1 MRNDSFT
8 LHCWVAVLVTGAL
21 FGALPLLAGERSDA
35 FVAAARKAYAAD
47 PMCRTTVVTNF
58 VVKGTPDDKAPGLV
72 RWYDVEGA
80 RNVRDIGGW
89 TGLRAGRVF
98 RGTELNS
105 KPNHKQYELT
115 ERGRAVM
122 RGEMG
127 IVSDLDLR
135 GEIAEY
141 GEDAKTKSPIGE
153 GSQLLSRPVS
163 SYVETCTSPRS
174 AKAFAN
180 ALRVFADEKN
190 YPVYVHC
197 AGGADRTGTVC
208 FLLEALCGV
217 SLEDAEIEYELT
229 SFSPV
234 GMRRRNSETGLP
246 FALMV
251 RLFSTFP
258 GATFADKV
266 AYWAENVAGLTKDEI
281 ARIRANLVN
290 APGAAKAADL

>member
-1 MRNDSFT
+1 MKPFHSLLT
-8 LHCWVAVLVTGAL
+8 VVVSLGAM
-21 FGALPLLAGERSDA
+21 PLLAGERSDA

-174 AKAFAN
+174 AKAFAE
-180 ALRVFADEKN
+180 ALRIFADEKN
-190 YPVYVHC
+190 FLSPTFC
-197 AGGADRTGTVC
+197 ALRGRGGSHRNGVLPFGGAVRRV
-208 FLLEALCGV
+208 ARRCG
-217 SLEDAEIEYELT
+217 
-229 SFSPV
+229 
-234 GMRRRNSETGLP
+234 N
-246 FALMV
+246 
-251 RLFSTFP
+251 
-258 GATFADKV
+258 
-266 AYWAENVAGLTKDEI
+266 
-281 ARIRANLVN
+281 RIRAYELLAGRH
-290 APGAAKAADL
+290 APPEQRDGASVRAHGAAHFDLPRRGVRR

>member
-1 MRNDSFT
+1 M
-8 LHCWVAVLVTGAL
+8 
-21 FGALPLLAGERSDA
+21 PLLAGERSDA
-35 FVAAARKAYAAD
+35 FVSAARKAYAAD

-58 VVKGTPDDKAPGLV
+58 VVKGTPDDNAPGLV

-115 ERGRAVM
+115 ERGRAV
-122 RGEMG
+122 
-127 IVSDLDLR
+127 L
-135 GEIAEY
+135 
-141 GEDAKTKSPIGE
+141 
-153 GSQLLSRPVS
+153 
-163 SYVETCTSPRS
+163 
-174 AKAFAN
+174 
-180 ALRVFADEKN
+180 
-190 YPVYVHC
+190 
-197 AGGADRTGTVC
+197 
-208 FLLEALCGV
+208 
-217 SLEDAEIEYELT
+217 
-229 SFSPV
+229 
-234 GMRRRNSETGLP
+234 RRRNSETWLP

-251 RLFSTFP
+251 RLISTFP
-258 GATFADKV
+258 GEAFADKV

>member
-1 MRNDSFT
+1 MKPFHSLLT
-8 LHCWVAVLVTGAL
+8 VVVSLGAM
-21 FGALPLLAGERSDA
+21 PLLAGERSDA

-47 PMCRTTVVTNF
+47 PMCRATIVTNF

-122 RGEMG
+122 RGEMA
-127 IVSDLDLR
+127 IASDLDLR

-174 AKAFAN
+174 AKAFAA
-180 ALRVFADEKN
+180 ALRVFTDEKN

-208 FLLEALCGV
+208 FLLETLCGV
-217 SLEDAEIEYELT
+217 SLEDATIEYELT

-234 GMRRRNSETGLP
+234 GVRRRDSETGLP

-251 RLFSTFP
+251 RLLSGFP
-258 GATFADKV
+258 GETFADKV

>member
-1 MRNDSFT
+1 MKPFHSLLT
-8 LHCWVAVLVTGAL
+8 VVVSLGAM
-21 FGALPLLAGERSDA
+21 PLLAGERSDA

-141 GEDAKTKSPIGE
+141 GEEAKT
-153 GSQLLSRPVS
+153 
-163 SYVETCTSPRS
+163 PRR
-174 AKAFAN
+174 KARLA
-180 ALRVFADEKN
+180 RD
-190 YPVYVHC
+190 
-197 AGGADRTGTVC
+197 
-208 FLLEALCGV
+208 
-217 SLEDAEIEYELT
+217 
-229 SFSPV
+229 
-234 GMRRRNSETGLP
+234 RNS
-246 FALMV
+246 
-251 RLFSTFP
+251 
-258 GATFADKV
+258 
-266 AYWAENVAGLTKDEI
+266 
-281 ARIRANLVN
+281 
-290 APGAAKAADL
+290 

>member
-1 MRNDSFT
+1 
-8 LHCWVAVLVTGAL
+8 
-21 FGALPLLAGERSDA
+21 
-35 FVAAARKAYAAD
+35 
-47 PMCRTTVVTNF
+47 MCRTTVVTNF
-58 VVKGTPDDKAPGLV
+58 VVKGTPDAKAPGLV

-115 ERGRAVM
+115 ECGRAVM

-190 YPVYVHC
+190 FPVYVHC

-251 RLFSTFP
+251 RLISTFP
-258 GATFADKV
+258 GETFADKV